1 MINDCKPEPG
11 IIRDYFKLTDA
22 QLEANVLRGYEE
34 AIIEKKRREGNKICP
49 HTTSPI
55 QLRRLCRQCR
65 KEINSL
71 RSQIVMPSN

>member
-34 AIIEKKRREGNKICP
+34 GEITEEEQLLEGFQAMIDDGLVWQLQGCYGRTAAALIDQGLCHK
-49 HTTSPI
+49 TS
-55 QLRRLCRQCR
+55 
-65 KEINSL
+65 
-71 RSQIVMPSN
+71 